1 MYFEIF
7 KGGKLVKRGKQILGG
22 LDWSNELMYTPSCK
36 FSLPIEYT
44 DYMSG
49 REDFLIYVNDKCFH
63 GIVMSLV
70 EDKENEVVEVGLE
83 HVIHEWTYRQISV
96 NHAVKDGNVNIV
108 YKGSSVGDANGE
120 WVSAN
125 PFTVYESEFD
135 EFSDEQFIKRAG
147 AVAWNKT
154 EQIPIKYVTYIVDT
168 DEHGEPNY
176 SVYWVTFQ
184 TEGGAKV
191 TVRCSVQKD
200 PGDKISSGKYSAVWV
215 AEEDMKAL
223 TDEVGDKEAVVDTLM
238 DIFADGNF
246 AYEGWVL
253 NMSQKAQDT
262 GIDYVYSRQDK
273 LSALTK
279 TMENTEDIFWRVRF
293 IPDRILD
300 IGEFGEQKPYIV
312 SKKPSGPNNIRILT
326 EPTVDLNFEHVINLA
341 TVYSEKS
348 DTGMSSMTL
357 REVYNDPSLQK
368 SGFPCI
374 ILRANVNNERDYRA
388 YSTQYPSLAPNNELE
403 YAVLDEESVALE
415 GGHLIEG
422 TYAFNDLSPFAE
434 EVGEDGK
441 TKEVTDEDRIKAA
454 QVAYNKVVR
463 KLIQARRHLKINV
476 TVEEIPS
483 DINVG
488 DKVRFI
494 YDNSIFKLEACTSYM
509 KKILSLDDWFYITA
523 INYSIAENGAET
535 DELTL
540 EKYLYTDREITNED

>member
-1 MYFEIF
+1 MYFAIL
-7 KGGKLVKRGKQILGG
+7 KGGKLVKRGKEIIGNLE
-22 LDWSNELMYTPSCK
+22 WSNELMYTPSVK
-36 FSLPIEYT
+36 FSLPIEYM

-70 EDKENEVVEVGLE
+70 EDKANETVEVGLE
-83 HVIHEWTYRQISV
+83 HVIYEWTYRQISV

-108 YKGSSVGDANGE
+108 YKGSSVGTANGE
-120 WVSAN
+120 SISAN
-125 PFTVYESEFD
+125 PFDLYESELE
-135 EFSDEQFIKRAG
+135 EFTEEQLIKRAG
-147 AVAWNKT
+147 AVAWNNT
-154 EQIPIKYVTYIVDT
+154 EKIPARFKSMIVDVDEDT
-168 DEHGEPNY
+168 DNY
-176 SVYWVTFQ
+176 SYYWVTFD
-184 TEGGAKV
+184 TAGGAQV
-191 TVRCSVQKD
+191 TVKATVKED
-200 PGDKISSGKYSAVWV
+200 EPPTFIYAPGTVKGYDLNIIS
-215 AEEDMKAL
+215 
-223 TDEVGDKEAVVDTLM
+223 DEVGDKEAVVDTLM
-238 DIFADGNF
+238 DIFSDGNF
-246 AYEGWVL
+246 AYEGWLL
-253 NMSQKAQDT
+253 NMSQKAQET

-279 TMENTEDIFWRVRF
+279 TMENTPDIFWRVRF

-300 IGEFGEQKPYIV
+300 IGEFGEQKPYII
-312 SKKPSGPNNIRILT
+312 SKKPSGINNIKIIE
-326 EPTVDLNFEHVINLA
+326 EPRVDLNFENVVNLA

-348 DTGMSSMTL
+348 DSGMSSMTL
-357 REVYNDPSLQK
+357 REVFSDPSLQQP
-368 SGFPCI
+368 GFPCI

-434 EVGEDGK
+434 EVDEFGQ

-454 QVAYNKVVR
+454 KIAYDKVVR
-463 KLIQARRHLKINV
+463 KLIQARRHLKIQV

-483 DINVG
+483 DLNVG
-488 DKVRFI
+488 DRVRFI
-494 YDNSIFKLEACTSYM
+494 YDNSIFKLESCTSYM

-523 INYSIAENGAET
+523 ITYNIAENGAET

-540 EKYLYTDREITNED
+540 EKYLYIDREITNED